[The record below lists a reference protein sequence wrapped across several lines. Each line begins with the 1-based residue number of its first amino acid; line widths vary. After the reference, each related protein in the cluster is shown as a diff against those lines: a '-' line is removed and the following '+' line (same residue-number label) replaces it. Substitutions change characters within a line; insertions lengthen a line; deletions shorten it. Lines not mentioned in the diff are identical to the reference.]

1 MKTYGFM
8 TALAFS
14 MAVTCWGQAGA
25 ELSQAAARDR
35 PTTGETASASA
46 IATARATIVGV
57 HSITSAEDLDFGE
70 VGSGTSPG
78 AVVLP
83 PQGGRSGT
91 GGVTLGK
98 QGDPGSARFEIR
110 GIPRTAFSFALPGSM
125 YLTSGANSMLVD
137 TFTSHTGGNGTLDGD
152 GETWLRVGATLRVGA
167 NQVAGDYTGTFAVTV
182 TFN

>member
-1 MKTYGFM
+1 
-8 TALAFS
+8 
-14 MAVTCWGQAGA
+14 
-25 ELSQAAARDR
+25 
-35 PTTGETASASA
+35 
-46 IATARATIVGV
+46 V

-70 VGSGTSPG
+70 VGSGTTPG

-98 QGDPGSARFEIR
+98 NGDPGSARFEIR
-110 GIPRTAFSFALPGSM
+110 GIRRTAFDVSLPTGSIE
-125 YLTSGANSMLVD
+125 LTSGANTMRVD
-137 TFTSHTGGNGTLDGD
+137 TFTKHSGGNGTLDGD